1 MDRAAVPA
9 ELVTFAAELAD
20 ADGAVLAR
28 YFRSGVASQA
38 KSDES
43 PVTVADREAET
54 VVRTMIE
61 ARYPDHGISGEEFGT
76 VRGDAEWLWL
86 IDPLDGTKSF
96 LKGKP
101 TFGALIGLAHRGR
114 HVLGVI
120 DQPFLRERWIGADGH
135 GTRWNGRPVTCRP
148 CAGLG
153 EASMAAVGV
162 DAATLADEPR
172 VAPLRRAVRH
182 LQFGLE
188 CYAYGLL
195 AGGHLDLAI
204 DGELGVDDI
213 AALEPVVRNAGGVLT
228 DLEGRTVDATYAGRI
243 IAAGSPALHRAAI
256 DLMAGG

>member
-1 MDRAAVPA
+1 VERVPDP
-9 ELVTFAAELAD
+9 LVTFAAALAD
-20 ADGAVLAR
+20 ADRAVLR
-28 YFRSGVASQA
+28 RHFRTGVASEA
-38 KSDES
+38 KADES

-76 VRGDAEWLWL
+76 VRGEAEWLWL

-120 DQPFLRERWIGADGH
+120 DQPALGERWIGADGH
-135 GTRWNGRPVTCRP
+135 GTRHDGRPVRCRP
-148 CAGLG
+148 CAGLA

-162 DAATLADEPR
+162 DAASEADEPR

-182 LQFGLE
+182 LAFGLE

-195 AGGHLDLAI
+195 ASGFLDLAI
-204 DGELGVDDI
+204 DGLLGIDDI

-228 DLEGRTVDATYAGRI
+228 DLEGRAVDAAYAGRI
-243 IAAGSPALHRAAI
+243 LAAGSTGLHRQALEA
-256 DLMAGG
+256 MARG